1 MSPGFVI
8 DFPRTVR
15 YILQKE
21 IFNLTEKIA
30 NTLQNL
36 RGLPTP
42 SALTHTQP
50 QNRKRRSRS
59 LPVRRRGERN
69 YGNAVL
75 ATTGG
80 QERAGCLRMENGK
93 KTAAAS
99 NKQTVLQA
107 ADTPPVPVRMWSE
120 HAFHNSPAAPPYRE
134 GPAPPFSSPPH
145 KIIQKEYKKIHFF
158 FDRIFYYKGTS
169 FMNETK
175 RCISKSKNHIQ
186 TDKT

>member
-1 MSPGFVI
+1 MHPAAGAKFWLSQ
-8 DFPRTVR
+8 VR
-15 YILQKE
+15 WVSELH
-21 IFNLTEKIA
+21 
-30 NTLQNL
+30 
-36 RGLPTP
+36 LPTP

>member
-120 HAFHNSPAAPPYRE
+120 HALHNSPAAPPCRE
-134 GPAPPFSSPPH
+134 GPAPPFSSPP
-145 KIIQKEYKKIHFF
+145 Q
-158 FDRIFYYKGTS
+158 
-169 FMNETK
+169 NNTK
-175 RCISKSKNHIQ
+175 RVQEN
-186 TDKT
+186 TFLF

>member
-1 MSPGFVI
+1 MPPARHA
-8 DFPRTVR
+8 PRGGGK
-15 YILQKE
+15 ILAFSGAVGVGAALANPIRPHPHAATKQKTAE
-21 IFNLTEKIA
+21 PVPPCTAARREELWKC
-30 NTLQNL
+30 
-36 RGLPTP
+36 
-42 SALTHTQP
+42 SACDY
-50 QNRKRRSRS
+50 RRT
-59 LPVRRRGERN
+59 G
-69 YGNAVL
+69 
-75 ATTGG
+75 TGG
-80 QERAGCLRMENGK
+80 VSADGK
-93 KTAAAS
+93 REKTAAAS

>member
-1 MSPGFVI
+1 RDEFC
-8 DFPRTVR
+8 PRHAMHPAAGAKFWLSQVR
-15 YILQKE
+15 WVSELH
-21 IFNLTEKIA
+21 
-30 NTLQNL
+30 
-36 RGLPTP
+36 LPTP

-107 ADTPPVPVRMWSE
+107 ADTPPVPVRM
-120 HAFHNSPAAPPYRE
+120 
-134 GPAPPFSSPPH
+134 
-145 KIIQKEYKKIHFF
+145 
-158 FDRIFYYKGTS
+158 
-169 FMNETK
+169 
-175 RCISKSKNHIQ
+175 
-186 TDKT
+186 